1 MAPLSLVSARAIARL
16 RAYNPPPTTWY
27 SLPVT
32 RRAAVLVLLFAD
44 TLGDLRVILT
54 LRATTL
60 SSCKAPLLSTYYLFP
75 TSLDTELAQF
85 LLRERTLMG
94 VKMLDMFHSPE
105 ADSLEETPIQ
115 TARREALEE
124 IGLPF
129 DDRNLPSPL
138 QLEHLCELPSYC
150 ALTGLGVRPCVAF
163 LHTGDDT
170 SNAEKSLV
178 PRLEPKEVAAI
189 FSAPLPKFLSD
200 RDDMGRDA
208 NTGSEWYKGCW
219 RTWFSTRGRVHQFSV
234 PRGSTSG
241 DATQNIYQVL
251 GMTARMILDTARL
264 AYAEDPS
271 FSYEPQIGDENM
283 LRKLLE
289 SGRFSVEKIP
299 GSSITSDDAAIIA
312 KL

>member
-1 MAPLSLVSARAIARL
+1 M
-16 RAYNPPPTTWY
+16 
-27 SLPVT
+27 
-32 RRAAVLVLLFAD
+32 
-44 TLGDLRVILT
+44 
-54 LRATTL
+54 
-60 SSCKAPLLSTYYLFP
+60 
-75 TSLDTELAQF
+75 
-85 LLRERTLMG
+85 
-94 VKMLDMFHSPE
+94 
-105 ADSLEETPIQ
+105 
-115 TARREALEE
+115 
-124 IGLPF
+124 
-129 DDRNLPSPL
+129 
-138 QLEHLCELPSYC
+138 
-150 ALTGLGVRPCVAF
+150 AF

-234 PRGSTSG
+234 PRGNTSG